1 MFHHEGP
8 ERFPQRKL
16 LERRDFLKGNYIAEI
31 NADYSP
37 DFVVLDGVDAFVGGG
52 PAQSTR
58 MEAGV
63 LVAGS
68 DRVAIGAVGVDTL
81 RSLGTTAEVNRGLIF
96 EQEQIARAIELGLGV
111 KLPDQI

>member
-1 MFHHEGP
+1 
-8 ERFPQRKL
+8 
-16 LERRDFLKGNYIAEI
+16 
-31 NADYSP
+31 
-37 DFVVLDGVDAFVGGG
+37 
-52 PAQSTR
+52 